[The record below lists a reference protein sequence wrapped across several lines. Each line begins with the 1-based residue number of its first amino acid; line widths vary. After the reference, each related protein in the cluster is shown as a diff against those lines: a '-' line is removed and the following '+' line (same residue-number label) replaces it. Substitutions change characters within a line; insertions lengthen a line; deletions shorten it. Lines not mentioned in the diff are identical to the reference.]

1 MSLCPF
7 RTRQIRRIRRR
18 RLRFLHLHRPHLRS
32 LGLLSDEFLL
42 LLLQPLL
49 FDVALGRLNEFP
61 LRVSGFPLPAR
72 LEAAGEFEAGED
84 VGFGVDD
91 DGVEGEEGGGG
102 EEEVEVF
109 EGFGL
114 VGLVSGEVGQWWLAW
129 GVQVRTSQKLS
140 MLSLNNGG
148 ISLALDRLVNPAPS
162 SAAVYLTNDLNIS
175 QPHSRYISLPVIRHM

>member
-1 MSLCPF
+1 MIHPTHTPRNAIHAIHIQIQAALLRSPCPF
-7 RTRQIRRIRRR
+7 RTRRIRTRRR

-42 LLLQPLL
+42 LLLPLL
-49 FDVALGRLNEFP
+49 FDVALGRLDEFP

-72 LEAAGEFEAGED
+72 LQAAREFEAGED

-91 DGVEGEEGGGG
+91 DGVEGKEGGGG

-114 VGLVSGEVGQWWLAW
+114 VGLISGEVGQWWL
-129 GVQVRTSQKLS
+129 G
-140 MLSLNNGG
+140 
-148 ISLALDRLVNPAPS
+148 
-162 SAAVYLTNDLNIS
+162 
-175 QPHSRYISLPVIRHM
+175 